1 MMKAKPDCRKLKL
14 EGIDFSHVHVLHG
27 STSSI
32 EIFVNSTGEQRY
44 GVWDPGSL
52 AQYHLS
58 KQDIRFFK
66 KQDAVS
72 VTVYPQFVHILDE
85 LRSVTRSRRKKL
97 LVSINY
103 GDLGEFGG
111 NKSVVMEYL
120 GVADMLVFGLDKDR
134 DENLIND
141 LQTLASQEKKIIIVT
156 LGKFG
161 SIAFVGETV
170 FVQSASDVPVVD
182 TTGAGDA
189 FLAGFLVT
197 YLQTKDVQQSL
208 RSGTQLAS
216 KVVGLLGAY

>member
-1 MMKAKPDCRKLKL
+1 M
-14 EGIDFSHVHVLHG
+14 
-27 STSSI
+27 
-32 EIFVNSTGEQRY
+32 
-44 GVWDPGSL
+44 
-52 AQYHLS
+52 
-58 KQDIRFFK
+58 
-66 KQDAVS
+66 
-72 VTVYPQFVHILDE
+72 
-85 LRSVTRSRRKKL
+85 
-97 LVSINY
+97 
-103 GDLGEFGG
+103 
-111 NKSVVMEYL
+111 
-120 GVADMLVFGLDKDR
+120 
-134 DENLIND
+134 
-141 LQTLASQEKKIIIVT
+141 T